1 MSQNFRLENKL
12 EHKIQSMNQI
22 YDQRSHSRDLSS
34 NLISFKQNSSDV
46 TAHVDG
52 FGSQIN

>member
-1 MSQNFRLENKL
+1 MSQNSRLENKL
-12 EHKIQSMNQI
+12 EHKIHSMNQM
-22 YDQRSHSRDLSS
+22 YEHRSHSRDLSQ